1 MITNRSFY
9 STVCLAVPCTD
20 IVRFIIT
27 PTVVPAIVCANL
39 EQYCR
44 TGNVISDNRISVFIA
59 CCSSSQH
66 FFCNT
71 VDLDSTC
78 PYSVFVS
85 HRNIFIAVIAPVAER
100 TCNTVILFIK
110 IFNIIIFGII
120 IFCLIFLYNFI
131 CNRPNLPYFR
141 VIKRI
146 FLKIS

>member
-100 TCNTVILFIK
+100 TCNTVTAFFKILI
-110 IFNIIIFGII
+110 NIIISF
-120 IFCLIFLYNFI
+120 FCLMLFYNLI
-131 CNRPNLPYFR
+131 SYRPYLPYLRIVKR
-141 VIKRI
+141 VFIR
-146 FLKIS
+146 SS